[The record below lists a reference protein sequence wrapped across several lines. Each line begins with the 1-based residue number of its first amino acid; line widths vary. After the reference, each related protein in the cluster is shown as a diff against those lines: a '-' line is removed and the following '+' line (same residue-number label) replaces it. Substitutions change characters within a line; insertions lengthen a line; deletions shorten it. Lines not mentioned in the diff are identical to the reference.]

1 MRSRHFGGYSDWRA
15 RADSGSWREDSDGV
29 APVNPCGVSRVAG
42 RRSTEVCHLR
52 SARTRYRSASRTPT
66 RSSCVASLRRS
77 AWPARSPRPCRWSG
91 SCTWTASR
99 RRSRTWTAS
108 GSRTWTWSSATG
120 CQSIV
125 QRLKFRPKYIV
136 DFFRIAYLALKCVSQ
151 KYALILAQLL
161 EFLNGKALHGRSHR
175 TDLPGVC
182 VDSLVVKKSGTAWR
196 LL

>member
-1 MRSRHFGGYSDWRA
+1 VQD
-15 RADSGSWREDSDGV
+15 
-29 APVNPCGVSRVAG
+29 
-42 RRSTEVCHLR
+42 
-52 SARTRYRSASRTPT
+52 RTPT

-77 AWPARSPRPCRWSG
+77 AWPARSPRPCRCSG
-91 SCTWTASR
+91 SCTRTAGR

-108 GSRTWTWSSATG
+108 GSCTWTWSSATG

-182 VDSLVVKKSGTAWR
+182 VDSLVVKRSQAQRGGCYELSYSGTRIAEIGRSGCATICSSTDWKFR
-196 LL
+196 SRRSIAVASKRCDR